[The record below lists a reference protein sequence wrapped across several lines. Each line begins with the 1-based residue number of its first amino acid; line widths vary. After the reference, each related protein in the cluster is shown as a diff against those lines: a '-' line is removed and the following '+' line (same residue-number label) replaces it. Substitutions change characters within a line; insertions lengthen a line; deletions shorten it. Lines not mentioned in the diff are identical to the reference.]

1 MAQSTAT
8 ATVVYTG
15 FQACGGCTICGADYW
30 CFNTPGSYC
39 GNTGPCLTKTFT
51 DPCPAGSIVTSVTVN
66 YFSGDCTGGAMTA
79 TLDGNAVPTVHEG
92 NTGCLC
98 SNNPCSQSAS
108 SSSNFPCGLPGYVNG
123 GVNTLQMCTGADVCI
138 NKLILVFTYAPANQA
153 TPAVQP
159 SGITGSAVV
168 CPGTAYN
175 YSASSVNAASYTW
188 TVPAGWTIN
197 SGQGTSTINA
207 TPGSAGSI
215 CVKAV
220 NACGTSAQTCLSV
233 TLNSLS
239 TAATSASASPNPICP
254 SNPTTLSLS
263 GGSLG
268 TGATWHWYSG
278 SCNGTAVGTGS
289 SITVSPSS
297 TTTYYVDAV
306 GTCNTTACANVTV
319 NVGGTTAAPGAP
331 TGTSSVC
338 GGSTQTYNTTGTAGA
353 TSYNWTVP
361 AGATINSGQGTTSIS
376 VTMGSSSGNVCV
388 TATGACG
395 TSAASCTPI
404 TITNTP
410 STPGSITGTTPVCVG
425 SDGYSI
431 ASVAGATSY
440 TWAITGGG
448 SITSGQGT
456 TNATVNWT
464 TAGAYIVSV
473 TASNA
478 CGTSTQST
486 FNLTVNPPP
495 TITAN
500 ASSSSVC
507 SGTTTTLTASGA
519 GSGSYSWANASTL
532 SSGSG
537 ASVTATP
544 LVSPTVYTVTGTD
557 GNGCVNT
564 NTVSI
569 TVNPT
574 PTVSISGGG
583 GNSQT
588 ICGGGLTNNTVA
600 GINFAVTPAGTIN
613 WTNNNTAIG
622 IGSSG
627 TGPISS
633 YPAPAVTSG
642 TSVTGIITATANSGG
657 CPSTTN
663 TQLTYTVIINQIP
676 GSSTAAISPANC
688 GVNNGTITGPTGT
701 GGSGFYS
708 YSWDGGATFS
718 ATSSYVNGAGTYT
731 VEIKDNTTGCIF
743 PQSFNIPNAG
753 APAAPAVTASASSIC
768 VGGTATLSIT
778 SPVAGNTYSWTP
790 AVGSPGTGTTFTV
803 TVGSTTP
810 NPFTVDVTATA
821 LGCVGAATT
830 TSITVNGLPD
840 IPVLTAPTGTNNVYC
855 QGSPTPLT
863 VSSGTTTPASVAVW
877 YSNNTVVNVG
887 NTFTAPVGLPAGTYT
902 FSVIDSIPAVNGC
915 INAPQSANTVT
926 LSVTVNPLPSI
937 PVLTAPTGT
946 NNSFCFGSPSPLTV
960 NTGTNTAVWYS
971 NNTVV
976 NTGSIF
982 NPPASLPAGT
992 YTFSVID
999 SIPAVNGCISAPQAA
1014 NTVTLT
1020 LVVNPTPTLDVGSG
1034 ITKDSSL
1041 CGKPTGGISVP
1052 TANVSGGTAPYSY
1065 QWYNGSSPISGATNP
1080 TLSNVVAGTYS
1091 LHITDVNGCVANITG
1106 GPGTFSVPASAI
1118 ISAAF
1123 STTPSP
1129 PTGSVPLN
1137 VVFTN
1142 GSTGNPAGATLS
1154 YVWYF
1159 GDNSATSTATNPSH
1173 VYNAIGT
1180 YSVILVA
1187 SNNGNCP
1194 DTARATVVADVAT
1207 TLIIP
1212 NIFSPNGDGI
1222 NDQFF
1227 INNTGMSSLTCTI
1240 FNRWGQLL
1248 FTITEPNQAW
1258 DGRTPNGDKAPDGTY
1273 MYILQAQGMDGKSYK
1288 QEGTLTLVR

>member
-1 MAQSTAT
+1 
-8 ATVVYTG
+8 
-15 FQACGGCTICGADYW
+15 
-30 CFNTPGSYC
+30 
-39 GNTGPCLTKTFT
+39 
-51 DPCPAGSIVTSVTVN
+51 
-66 YFSGDCTGGAMTA
+66 
-79 TLDGNAVPTVHEG
+79 
-92 NTGCLC
+92 
-98 SNNPCSQSAS
+98 
-108 SSSNFPCGLPGYVNG
+108 
-123 GVNTLQMCTGADVCI
+123 
-138 NKLILVFTYAPANQA
+138 
-153 TPAVQP
+153 
-159 SGITGSAVV
+159 
-168 CPGTAYN
+168 
-175 YSASSVNAASYTW
+175 
-188 TVPAGWTIN
+188 
-197 SGQGTSTINA
+197 
-207 TPGSAGSI
+207 
-215 CVKAV
+215 
-220 NACGTSAQTCLSV
+220 
-233 TLNSLS
+233 
-239 TAATSASASPNPICP
+239 
-254 SNPTTLSLS
+254 
-263 GGSLG
+263 
-268 TGATWHWYSG
+268 
-278 SCNGTAVGTGS
+278 
-289 SITVSPSS
+289 
-297 TTTYYVDAV
+297 
-306 GTCNTTACANVTV
+306 
-319 NVGGTTAAPGAP
+319 
-331 TGTSSVC
+331 
-338 GGSTQTYNTTGTAGA
+338 
-353 TSYNWTVP
+353 
-361 AGATINSGQGTTSIS
+361 
-376 VTMGSSSGNVCV
+376 
-388 TATGACG
+388 
-395 TSAASCTPI
+395 
-404 TITNTP
+404 
-410 STPGSITGTTPVCVG
+410 
-425 SDGYSI
+425 
-431 ASVAGATSY
+431 
-440 TWAITGGG
+440 
-448 SITSGQGT
+448 
-456 TNATVNWT
+456 
-464 TAGAYIVSV
+464 
-473 TASNA
+473 
-478 CGTSTQST
+478 
-486 FNLTVNPPP
+486 
-495 TITAN
+495 
-500 ASSSSVC
+500 
-507 SGTTTTLTASGA
+507 
-519 GSGSYSWANASTL
+519 
-532 SSGSG
+532 
-537 ASVTATP
+537 

-999 SIPAVNGCISAPQAA
+999 SIPAVNGCISAPQSANTVTLTLTVIPLPSAPILTAPTGTNNSFCFGSPSPLTVNTGTNTAVWYSNNTVVNTGSIFNPPASLPAGTYTFSVIDSIPAVNGCISAPQAA

-1258 DGRTPNGDKAPDGTY
+1258 DGRTPNY